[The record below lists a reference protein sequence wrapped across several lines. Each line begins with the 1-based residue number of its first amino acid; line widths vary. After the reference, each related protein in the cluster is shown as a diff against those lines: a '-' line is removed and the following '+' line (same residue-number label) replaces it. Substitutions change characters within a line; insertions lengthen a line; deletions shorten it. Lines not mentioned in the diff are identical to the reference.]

1 MGQELTFENIC
12 RTYSTPILTYYIW
25 WVLREAKARSIDRLY
40 FLARDGSI
48 MKEIAE
54 LLCEAFSI
62 PISCRY
68 LYVSR
73 AALRMPTY
81 HFIDENEAYSLLL
94 GYSYQV
100 SAASMMKRALLPE
113 SLIGR
118 ILDEVGYPCEK
129 RTALLTRME
138 TDQLAE
144 RIKANVTYRDAVWSA
159 SERAYPLAI
168 DYFRQE
174 GLLDKDAAVAIVDSG
189 WNGSMQRSLRQL
201 LDRAG
206 CTNRLVGF
214 YFGLFHEPPHN
225 NNSEYLAWYFSPDR
239 ALGNKAKFSNNLF
252 ECMCAAPHGTT
263 LGYMREGGRVHPI
276 LGKSPS
282 EQQND
287 FVHHQ
292 IRTVLRE
299 VPSIIEGQT
308 LDSFD
313 EDVFLQKTRQLV
325 RRLMYSPTKDIVEGF
340 KTMLFCDDIYESY
353 YAKLAGT
360 EQLRQLRSYTLFSR
374 IRESLRHS
382 GKAETDIPW
391 PYGVAA
397 LLPPV
402 EAWWYRSNIL
412 AWEILKNSPARMAY
426 KKLSGSVQAINNKI
440 TQKHTQVTWERGGE
454 P

>member
-1 MGQELTFENIC
+1 MGHDLTFENTC
-12 RTYSTPILTYYIW
+12 RMYTAPILTYYVW
-25 WVLREAKARSIDRLY
+25 WVLREAKKRNIDRLY

-48 MKEIAE
+48 MKKIAE
-54 LLCEAFSI
+54 LLCEEFCI

-113 SLIGR
+113 NLIDR
-118 ILDEVGYPCEK
+118 ILDEVGYPREK
-129 RTALLTRME
+129 RAILLTRME
-138 TDQLAE
+138 TDRLAE
-144 RIKANVTYRDAVWSA
+144 QIKENGTYRDAVWSA
-159 SERAYPLAI
+159 SERAYPLAM

-174 GLLDKDAAVAIVDSG
+174 GLLDKDVTVAIVDSG

-201 LDRAG
+201 LDRTG

-214 YFGLFHEPPHN
+214 YFGLFYEPSHN
-225 NNSEYLAWYFSPDR
+225 NNSEYLTWYFSPTK
-239 ALGNKAKFSNNLF
+239 ALANKVKFSNNLF
-252 ECMCAAPHGTT
+252 ECICAAPHGTT
-263 LGYMREGGRVHPI
+263 LGYMRESGRVRPI

-282 EQQND
+282 EHQND
-287 FVHHQ
+287 FVRHQ
-292 IRTVLRE
+292 IKTVLQE
-299 VPSIIEGQT
+299 VPNIIKGQS
-308 LDSFD
+308 LDSLD
-313 EDVFLQKTRQLV
+313 EDAAFRKTQHLV
-325 RRLMYSPTKDIVEGF
+325 RKLMYAPTKDIVDGF

-353 YAKLAGT
+353 YANLADT
-360 EQLRQLRSYTLFSR
+360 EQFHRLRSYTVLSR
-374 IRESLRHS
+374 IRESLRRS

-402 EAWWYRSNIL
+402 ESWWYRSNIL
-412 AWEILKNSPARMAY
+412 AWELLKNSPARMVY
-426 KKLSGSVQAINNKI
+426 KKLSSSAQAINNKI
-440 TQKHTQVTWERGGE
+440 THKNTPR
-454 P
+454 